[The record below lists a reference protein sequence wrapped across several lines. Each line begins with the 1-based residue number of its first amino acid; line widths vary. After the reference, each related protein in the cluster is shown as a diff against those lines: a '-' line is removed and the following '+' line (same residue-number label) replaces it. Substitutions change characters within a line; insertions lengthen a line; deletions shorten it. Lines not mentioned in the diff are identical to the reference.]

1 MEFPVSSAEDTVL
14 AKLHWFRA
22 GGETSD
28 RQWSD
33 ILGIIRTQGS
43 RLDRSYLDEWAAKL
57 GVLDSHE
64 SP

>member
-1 MEFPVSSAEDTVL
+1 ML

-43 RLDRSYLDEWAAKL
+43 RLDRSYLDEWAVQL
-57 GVLDSHE
+57 GVLDLLAKALD
-64 SP
+64 